1 MKRCPFCSKE
11 IKDEAIK
18 CKHCRKWL
26 KKEDLPQISFIGNAV
41 FNYIEFYYSTKH
53 TPVDRYKCNNEHVL
67 RLLKCLESKRIETAA
82 IDLADNPDPFRQ
94 YIKASTGPNSEYHP
108 IFGEVQ
114 GADYKEYFGK
124 TIPALCCYKNFG
136 DRAPVEVFPRM
147 DIKLGRVY
155 LIEEWLEN
163 FIGLYVGQELQRGA
177 TKAGDGAIGKDFQ
190 RQLRQNLSTTTGP
203 DSSPGSAQL
212 PPFQALHPRVD
223 HEDENV
229 AMNSQENI
237 KDTIDLVQ
245 RTNWVRAITVFG
257 AVITSFW
264 LTGLIFNTQGFVAA
278 LACFIGLSLIYGIGF
293 SPMFAVSASILC
305 FSFNAVGIW
314 LPTISYFF
322 AVIMLYVDIR
332 ARKLLRTA
340 CEGPFA
346 FRYMGIKME
355 TEFERRACGKS

>member
-1 MKRCPFCSKE
+1 MKILSVYMWGRSFNE
-11 IKDEAIK
+11 G
-18 CKHCRKWL
+18 
-26 KKEDLPQISFIGNAV
+26 PQ
-41 FNYIEFYYSTKH
+41 K
-53 TPVDRYKCNNEHVL
+53 P
-67 RLLKCLESKRIETAA
+67 ETA
-82 IDLADNPDPFRQ
+82 LL
-94 YIKASTGPNSEYHP
+94 
-108 IFGEVQ
+108 
-114 GADYKEYFGK
+114 GK
-124 TIPALCCYKNFG
+124 TSSDNSDKIL
-136 DRAPVEVFPRM
+136 VQQ
-147 DIKLGRVY
+147 LGR
-155 LIEEWLEN
+155 IARLEVPN
-163 FIGLYVGQELQRGA
+163 CPV
-177 TKAGDGAIGKDFQ
+177 
-190 RQLRQNLSTTTGP
+190 P
-203 DSSPGSAQL
+203 SPS
-212 PPFQALHPRVD
+212 PRVD